1 MKVIAKSSKQTLL
14 FVRHSTCY
22 DAWLFR
28 GKHLLSPIFTS
39 VDEMLPCDIKHTNLA
54 CTEHKWDQ
62 KLQKQSNASKTGS
75 QRLGKA
81 ITNFLSK
88 NSNDLW

>member
-1 MKVIAKSSKQTLL
+1 
-14 FVRHSTCY
+14 
-22 DAWLFR
+22 
-28 GKHLLSPIFTS
+28 
-39 VDEMLPCDIKHTNLA
+39 MLPCDIKHTNLA

-88 NSNDLW
+88 NSNDL